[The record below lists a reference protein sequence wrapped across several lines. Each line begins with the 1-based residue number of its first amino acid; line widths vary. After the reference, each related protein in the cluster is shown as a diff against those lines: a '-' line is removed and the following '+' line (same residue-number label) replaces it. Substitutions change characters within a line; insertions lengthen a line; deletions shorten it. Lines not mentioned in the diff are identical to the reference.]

1 MASTKST
8 KKDLV
13 DQLVVVFR
21 ARGYEG
27 ATLTQLAKATG
38 LGKASLYHHFPGGK
52 AEMAAV
58 LLRHG
63 VSELQQ
69 KAFRHLTTKR
79 APMVRIRNFIAGFD
93 DYAEQGNTH
102 CLVAVLA
109 QGSAAEAHG
118 RHIAQQ
124 FQDWQATIAQT
135 FEDSGMKRKKAK
147 RLETKTVNFIVPAGT
162 LRDAIAFCS
171 QAKSVRST
179 SRRAVTHAADSR
191 SSISS

>member
-147 RLETKTVNFIVPAGT
+147 RLAGSLLAELYGGLLLAKLNGDPSIFQRTIKTLTKTY
-162 LRDAIAFCS
+162 
-171 QAKSVRST
+171 
-179 SRRAVTHAADSR
+179 AA
-191 SSISS
+191 